1 MRKFLLLTCLMVA
14 GIYLFGQKDIKVEQD
29 GEKINILFKID
40 GSKSEQL
47 YSVTISCK
55 MGGKEKFV
63 LKNVTGDVGEN
74 IKGGK
79 KEYKAVWD
87 VLKDVDELT
96 EAEFFVKAVLTKDVK
111 PEPEVK
117 PVVTE
122 NPKPEKPATD
132 VIKERPW
139 FVAYSGGLAHTFLG
153 GRVGFIKNWGCIA
166 EVRAGDG
173 MSYSLYATKRLLNNP
188 KFKLH
193 AQLGIGYGDWVM
205 YESNNATPTYDEY
218 GNQLYDIYG
227 NPIYS
232 YYTTSENSDGME
244 ILYGITGA
252 YKRFVFS
259 LGLTHLLAQQTGT
272 DFTIGIGINF

>member
-1 MRKFLLLTCLMVA
+1 MKNFLLLTCLMVS

-29 GEKINILFKID
+29 GEKINIFYKID
-40 GSKSEQL
+40 GTKSEQL

-55 MGGKEKFV
+55 MGGKEKIV

-122 NPKPEKPATD
+122 KTKPEKPATD

-153 GRVGFIKNWGCIA
+153 IRAGYLKNWGCIA

-173 MSYSLYATKRLLNNP
+173 MSYTASATKRLLNNP
-188 KFKLH
+188 KFKLN
-193 AQLGIGYGDWVM
+193 AYLGCGYGDWISVDTPYS
-205 YESNNATPTYDEY
+205 YEVYDEW
-218 GNQLYDIYG
+218 GNWQ
-227 NPIYS
+227 
-232 YYTTSENSDGME
+232 YTATGTSTEMKEAME
-244 ILYGITGA
+244 FDLGLIGV
-252 YKRFVFS
+252 YKRLVFS
-259 LGLTHLLAQQTGT
+259 AGVARVQSGEYISS
-272 DFTIGIGINF
+272 DFTLGIGINF